1 MAYNWGMKL
10 ALQFAIGVVLALP
23 ALAGEVHVVALDGT
37 GDFSKVQDAV
47 DFASDGD
54 TIVVEGGTYS
64 WTFGSGGG
72 SALIS
77 GKGLDIV
84 SGTGDPRLT
93 GTIEVRDL
101 GPGQDVRIAGLTA
114 NIVIVRDCAGDV
126 LLEGLNLAFGW
137 SCRLSVVNSQA
148 VCVTDSLLL
157 GGGGDPGL
165 DAVTVIGSKVRFF
178 GCTMAGGDGDDGT
191 SFPCGIGY
199 DGGDGLV
206 VVGSTSLVRYSNCT
220 FSGGWGG
227 WGCPSG
233 IPGVPIN
240 APSGTVVQLA
250 VPVTRLTGPP
260 RAVGG
265 TSVDL
270 EVTGPP
276 GSSPLLITT
285 TDLAT
290 VDLPLS
296 VGTLHMMWP
305 FVIEPLPPIPPGGVL
320 THSLAVPTP
329 PVGQARLRI
338 MQVVFKT
345 PTKRFLSQPLGF
357 TVVH

>member
-1 MAYNWGMKL
+1 MAYNRAMKL
-10 ALQFAIGVVLALP
+10 ALQLAMGVVLALP
-23 ALAGEVHVVALDGT
+23 TLAGEVHVVALDGT
-37 GDFSKVQDAV
+37 GDFSMVQDAV

-54 TIVVEGGTYS
+54 TIVVEGGTY
-64 WTFGSGGG
+64 GSTPASPEG

-84 SGTGDPRLT
+84 SGTGDPRFS

-114 NIVIVRDCAGDV
+114 PLVLVQDCAGDV
-126 LLEGLNLAFGW
+126 LLEGLNPTAYPT
-137 SCRLSVVNSQA
+137 CRLVVWDTQTL
-148 VCVTDSLLL
+148 CVTDSILL
-157 GGGGDPGL
+157 GGGDDSGNN
-165 DAVTVIGSKVRFF
+165 AVSVYYSKVRFF
-178 GCTMAGGDGDDGT
+178 GCTMAGGDGDDST
-191 SFPCGIGY
+191 TFPCGYGY
-199 DGGDGLV
+199 DGGDGLFV
-206 VVGSTSLVRYSNCT
+206 FESTSLVRYSNCT
-220 FSGGWGG
+220 FSGGLGG

-233 IPGVPIN
+233 IPGVPID

-276 GSSPLLITT
+276 GSTPLLITT

-345 PTKRFLSQPLGF
+345 PTKRFLSQPLGL